1 MMEIKIEIPKELEEE
16 IKSISKTTLSLIIN
30 KLIKEELEEMIRLKK
45 IVSKSKMKERDV
57 EELTNKIDEVIS
69 KKFLDAEQN
78 ANSC

>member
-45 IVSKSKMKERDV
+45 IVSKSKMTEKDV
-57 EELTNKIDEVIS
+57 EELANKIDEAIL
-69 KKFLDAEQN
+69 KNL
-78 ANSC
+78 